1 MRLGKVRIALGI
13 LAALTTVVAAGE
25 AVRSSGGA
33 STPTQLTPLALP
45 PSSTSRPPAVPVEL
59 GLLAAGHTHL
69 PMRRTPLHHWHE
81 AAGAQWLDAESQIRA
96 AGATMSQQEQ
106 QALAAKSGPAIA
118 AALNQ
123 EVAALTAQDQRLA
136 ALPWPS
142 SMKADIDSF
151 ESSSAAALDQL
162 RSAASNPFGYD
173 ATQINAA
180 IAAFNTAANNV
191 RHDLGLPPG

>member
-45 PSSTSRPPAVPVEL
+45 PSSTAPTRTAATPAVARKQKIDIGYL
-59 GLLAAGHTHL
+59 
-69 PMRRTPLHHWHE
+69 R
-81 AAGAQWLDAESQIRA
+81 AQWLDAESQIRA

>member
-1 MRLGKVRIALGI
+1 MAEEKIDIGYLR
-13 LAALTTVVAAGE
+13 
-25 AVRSSGGA
+25 
-33 STPTQLTPLALP
+33 
-45 PSSTSRPPAVPVEL
+45 
-59 GLLAAGHTHL
+59 
-69 PMRRTPLHHWHE
+69 
-81 AAGAQWLDAESQIRA
+81 AQWLDAESQIRA

-123 EVAALTAQDQRLA
+123 EVAAVTAQDQRLA

-173 ATQINAA
+173 ATQINA
-180 IAAFNTAANNV
+180 
-191 RHDLGLPPG
+191 RPM

>member
-1 MRLGKVRIALGI
+1 MGSDPRADVGGTKD
-13 LAALTTVVAAGE
+13 AAGE
-25 AVRSSGGA
+25 GQDRPRDPRGADHGGGGRRGGPVLRRRLDSDPAAVARKQKIDIGY
-33 STPTQLTPLALP
+33 L
-45 PSSTSRPPAVPVEL
+45 R
-59 GLLAAGHTHL
+59 
-69 PMRRTPLHHWHE
+69 
-81 AAGAQWLDAESQIRA
+81 AQWLDAESQIRA

-123 EVAALTAQDQRLA
+123 EVAAVTAQDQRLA